1 MSYARLS
8 SLGPLSTWEVLAGGL
23 ERTAKSGPGFEA
35 GPLWSNPAESLAAAR
50 LRYRWCQRW
59 TESLT
64 RLRRQFDGDLDQYL
78 LLLVFEQGEIARTL
92 AGLEGA
98 LRKDCP
104 GRPEPR
110 GLNAMSIADICGIP
124 RETVR
129 RKLKRLIARDAIT
142 LGADGLYYFA
152 MNAGPAASPAG
163 GSAQV
168 LQSPP
173 LLVQTGVDGR
183 LTRPGS
189 DDLVPAQTTR

>member
-1 MSYARLS
+1 MSYAHLS
-8 SLGPLSTWEVLAGGL
+8 SLGPLSTCEILAGGL
-23 ERTAKSGPGFEA
+23 ERTPKSGRSFEIEPPQGA
-35 GPLWSNPAESLAAAR
+35 AESLAAAR

-64 RLRRQFDGDLDQYL
+64 RLRGQFDGDLDQYL